1 MLSNNF
7 IFFLAEQ
14 SAPSCKYKCF
24 LRFKFFDKFMLCN
37 NFIFFLAV
45 AEQSAPSGKYK
56 LSFFKSFDILTNLCL
71 VITLFS
77 FLAAVVK
84 PLALSGKYKFSL
96 KGLIF

>member
-14 SAPSCKYKCF
+14 PAPSCKYKCF
-24 LRFKFFDKFMLCN
+24 YGLNFFDKFMLCN

-45 AEQSAPSGKYK
+45 AEQSAPTGKYK
-56 LSFFKSFDILTNLCL
+56 LSFFKRVDILTNLCL

-77 FLAAVVK
+77 F
-84 PLALSGKYKFSL
+84 
-96 KGLIF
+96 